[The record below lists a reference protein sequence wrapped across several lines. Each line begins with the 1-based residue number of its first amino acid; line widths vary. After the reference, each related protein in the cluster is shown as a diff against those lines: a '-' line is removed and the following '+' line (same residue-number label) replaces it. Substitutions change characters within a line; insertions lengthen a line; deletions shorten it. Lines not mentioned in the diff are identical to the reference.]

1 MFINKIV
8 TNIAYDMNT
17 NDKKTGKELLE
28 TLPADI
34 QDKWIEN
41 TKELND
47 EWFTQRLLDRE
58 WRNLYDFLSSSFIW
72 HDTLQGGSFWYE
84 IAKEI

>member
-1 MFINKIV
+1 
-8 TNIAYDMNT
+8 MNT

-58 WRNLYDFLSSSFIW
+58 WSNLHDFLSSSFIW
-72 HDTLQGGSFWYE
+72 HDALEGNSFWYK